1 MPESVRLCRGE
12 KIIAWLSV
20 TAKLARRPNGLSVS
34 QVMFC
39 GIVEGLM
46 KKETESLRE
55 LLPDDHNLAQLDQ
68 IAVKGKNTIR
78 ARIALG
84 VELFIPPREQRQLY
98 PALNQ
103 LAEDYYRR
111 FAPWL
116 NSYSLSGSSRVSLMR
131 KDFLKKLANKMAN
144 LNYEASYDTHLFYDD
159 TGQGKIFNASP
170 WQARFYGCGV
180 NREDS
185 LSSVVASIPVC
196 DEQGNPYFDTLLE
209 MVLQWCNVV
218 KPAFGTAGFCFSC
231 SGPPSARYTWPL
243 LQRHPGLDHMD
254 DISFLVATTYVE
266 DKKRKYITNR
276 IKGVNWL
283 TVLGDALVEE
293 LGGLDRCRE
302 ALEPECHVQPYD
314 GGIVI
319 MAGPM
324 PQLGDTYQ
332 GIVPQRYRKVAA
344 FTRPIRFEDYD
355 GELID
360 VDEPLD
366 SREATLQWIRRFDD

>member
-1 MPESVRLCRGE
+1 
-12 KIIAWLSV
+12 
-20 TAKLARRPNGLSVS
+20 
-34 QVMFC
+34 
-39 GIVEGLM
+39 M
-46 KKETESLRE
+46 KKETESLGE
-55 LLPDDHNLAQLDQ
+55 LLPDEHNLAQLDQ

-84 VELFIPPREQRQLY
+84 MELFIPPRDVRQLY

-116 NSYSLSGSSRVSLMR
+116 NSYSLSGASRISLMR

-144 LNYEASYDTHLFYDD
+144 LNYEANFETHLFYDD

-170 WQARFYGCGV
+170 WQARFYGKPQENKG
-180 NREDS
+180 
-185 LSSVVASIPVC
+185 LSSVTASIPVC
-196 DEQGNPYFDTLLE
+196 DEQGNPRFDTLLE
-209 MVLQWCNVV
+209 MVLQWCDVV
-218 KPAFGTAGFCFSC
+218 KPAFGTAGFCFSY
-231 SGPPSARYTWPL
+231 SGYPAAKYTWPL
-243 LQRHPGLDHMD
+243 LQRHPGLEHMD
-254 DISFLVATTYVE
+254 DIRFFVETRYVDE
-266 DKKRKYITNR
+266 DGEHRIINR
-276 IKGVNWL
+276 IKGVSWL

-293 LGGLDRCRE
+293 LGGLERCRE

-319 MAGPM
+319 MAGPV

-344 FTRPIRFEDYD
+344 FTRPIRFENYRNY
-355 GELID
+355 LLKL
-360 VDEPLD
+360 DEPLD
-366 SREATLQWIRRFDD
+366 RREATLQWIRRFDD